1 MMSKRKG
8 MAAALLAL
16 SLWLAPYGEASMAP
30 AAAEPVATAEPS
42 APAAAPAETVVPLDA
57 RASLDKAFDQLAEVK
72 NGTYDLSLVA
82 TTPKGSATLTSGIS
96 FVSEPYTRAKGQMAI
111 GFSLPGAPEFERDL
125 AYYIRET
132 EQATAFYCRLGHG
145 EWEKSVTK
153 RQPMDKTVN
162 EFWTAAFRNGFM
174 DFAKDVQFGV
184 KEGEAQTYLVT
195 VDGKALGKLYLENEH
210 PNLANADM
218 QKTLESILK
227 NVPDFTYTVTIDEEK
242 NTLTDFH
249 ANLTEPIRKAG
260 LIYLKRSD
268 MTREDK
274 DSYRKVLENSTVELS
289 LKGRDFNELEDV
301 QVPAEILASARDIK
315 AGTANANAA
324 PAGKKADVK

>member
-8 MAAALLAL
+8 AVGALLAL
-16 SLWLAPYGEASMAP
+16 SLWLAPCGEASMAP
-30 AAAEPVATAEPS
+30 AATEPVVTAETS
-42 APAAAPAETVVPLDA
+42 APAAEPAETVASLDA
-57 RASLDKAFDQLAEVK
+57 RAALDKAFDQLAEVK

-82 TTPKGSATLTSGIS
+82 TTPRGSATITSGIS
-96 FVSEPYTRAKGQMAI
+96 FVSEPYTRAKGQMTF

-162 EFWTAAFRNGFM
+162 EFWAAAFSNGFM

-184 KEGEAQTYLVT
+184 KDGAAQTYLVT

-210 PNLANADM
+210 PHLANAEM
-218 QKTLESILK
+218 QKTLESILR

-242 NTLTDFH
+242 NALTDFH

-268 MTREDK
+268 MSREDK
-274 DSYRKVLENSTVELS
+274 DSYRKTLENSTVELS

-301 QVPAEILASARDIK
+301 QVPAEVLASARDIK
-315 AGTANANAA
+315 AGAA
-324 PAGKKADVK
+324 GGPNGVTGKSAAVK